1 MEVRLLLIQVFSL
14 VLILGLI
21 MLSVPIVDLLTGE
34 GISLWFLYFSL
45 LYIAIGSFSL
55 LISRGVGG
63 AGRMEAGFIE
73 AYIASAL
80 SWLLVPLLA
89 AVPLYLEL
97 GIPYV
102 DALFESVSGFTG
114 TGFTALTNIDVLKKS
129 INWWRAL
136 MQWSGELGFV
146 VFAMVILPFF
156 WRFGYTLYGVER
168 PVRVLATLR
177 RSARRITEVYVL
189 LTLLGIVLLYY
200 TGANLYDAVIHT
212 MTAIATGGMSNYS
225 MNFEEV
231 FNYAPYTVIP
241 ATLIM
246 ILGGMNFLL
255 LSMILDFRFR
265 EASRSDEFKYYAGI
279 MATLSLASTL
289 IFLRNG
295 NGLVS
300 SLVLGV
306 FNTVSGMTTTGFNIG
321 DVGAFPSTVKTIL
334 IIAMF
339 IGGMTFS
346 TAGGIKVYRFIV
358 LLRKLNAYGASVLIH
373 ERVPLHVSI
382 DNKSLEED
390 EVSGALLIVLLHGLT
405 IFLIASIIKAFMPVV
420 DFIDAVFN
428 ATSAVGCVGLST
440 NIPWATSPLPVK
452 IAMITGMYL
461 GRNEHLP
468 IIVLAGYLTHRRVVR
483 TIRG

>member
-34 GISLWFLYFSL
+34 EISLWFLYFSL

-55 LISRGVGG
+55 LISRKIGG
-63 AGRMEAGFIE
+63 ADSREAGFIE
-73 AYIASAL
+73 AYITSAL

-89 AVPLYLEL
+89 AIPLCLEL

-102 DALFESVSGFTG
+102 DALFESISGFTG
-114 TGFTALTNIDVLKKS
+114 TGFTVLTNIDILKKS

-136 MQWSGELGFV
+136 MQWAGKLGFV
-146 VFAMVILPFF
+146 VFAMIILPFF
-156 WRFGYTLYGVER
+156 WRFGYTLYGIEK

-189 LTLLGIVLLYY
+189 VTLIGIVLLYY
-200 TGANLYDAVIHT
+200 TGADLYDAVIHT
-212 MTAIATGGMSNYS
+212 MTAIATGGMSNHS
-225 MNFEEV
+225 MNFEAV
-231 FNYAPYTVIP
+231 FNYAPYTAIP
-241 ATLIM
+241 AALIM
-246 ILGGMNFLL
+246 ILGGTNFLL

-265 EASRSDEFKYYAGI
+265 DASRSEEFKYYAGI
-279 MATLSLASTL
+279 MAVLSLASTL
-289 IFLRNG
+289 IFLENG

-306 FNTVSGMTTTGFNIG
+306 FNTISGMTTTGFNIG
-321 DVGAFPSTVKTIL
+321 DVGAFPTSVKIIL
-334 IIAMF
+334 ITAMF

-358 LLRKLNAYGASVLIH
+358 LLRKLDTYGASVLIH
-373 ERVPLHVSI
+373 ERVALHVSI
-382 DNKSLEED
+382 DNKPLEED
-390 EVSGALLIVLLHGLT
+390 EVSGALLIILLHSLVA
-405 IFLIASIIKAFMPVV
+405 FLIASIIKVFMPVV

-428 ATSAVGCVGLST
+428 ATSAVGGVGLST
-440 NIPWATSPLPVK
+440 ISWATSPLPIK
-452 IAMITGMYL
+452 IAAMTGMYL

-468 IIVLAGYLTHRRVVR
+468 IIVLAGYLTHRKVIR
-483 TIRG
+483 TIKG